1 MRNLLKGILCVM
13 ALAMSTM
20 TGATGAPGAPGAT
33 ETPDYYQARW
43 DPIHFKPAIDQARD
57 EQCLACHR
65 EVLSDK
71 VRDKSPAG
79 VAAATSKAWYQKTST
94 YEGVQDTF
102 HRRHMVTP
110 LSKSLMKMRCNT
122 CHQGNDP
129 REETVSPPTQGDAGF
144 TLRKMVNTETTCL
157 KCHGQMS
164 WQTMG
169 LPGPWQ
175 QSGKAMGNNCQLCHA
190 AIRTNRHQVSY
201 LNAAE
206 IERAGTKNSEVCFGC
221 HGGRAWYG
229 TNYAY
234 PRHAWPNMPAQTPD
248 WAKGRPTESEK
259 RFQLQKAAATSGK

>member
-1 MRNLLKGILCVM
+1 MRKLLKGMLCLM

-20 TGATGAPGAPGAT
+20 AGAA

-65 EVLSDK
+65 EILSDK

-79 VAAATSKAWYQKTST
+79 VPAAAASAWYQKTST
-94 YEGVQDTF
+94 YEGPQDTF

-110 LSKSLMKMRCNT
+110 LAKNLMNLRCNT

-129 REETVSPPTQGDAGF
+129 REETVSPPTKTDAGY
-144 TLRKMVNTETTCL
+144 TLRKMVNPETTCL
-157 KCHGQMS
+157 KCHGQMNWKAMGMPDQ
-164 WQTMG
+164 WQEF
-169 LPGPWQ
+169 
-175 QSGKAMGNNCQLCHA
+175 GKIMGNNCLLCHA
-190 AIRTNRHQVSY
+190 TIRTNRHQVSY

-206 IERAGTKNSEVCFGC
+206 IERAGSKNPEVCFGC
-221 HGGRAWYG
+221 HGGRSWYR
-229 TNYAY
+229 THYAY
-234 PRHAWPNMPAQTPD
+234 PRHAWPYMPVQTPE

-259 RFQLQKAAATSGK
+259 RFQLHKAAATSGK